1 MNFLFHMLLSG
12 DDDQLMVGNFMGD
25 FVKGP
30 LQERF
35 SPTIRQGV
43 ALHRRIDSYAER
55 HPLFRRSRQRISQDY
70 GLYRGV
76 MVDMFY
82 DYYLV
87 NAWDEWCDEPLGE
100 FLIRT
105 RTVVENNMSS
115 LPTEMHRL
123 VPVIFEELLPTYG
136 TVEGIATA
144 LSRLSRRITR
154 SNPLSGGEEELLLHH
169 DTLRDDFR
177 GFTPE
182 VFRFAGE
189 IITAFTPSTFTVEET
204 F

>member
-12 DDDQLMVGNFMGD
+12 GDDQLMVGNFMGD
-25 FVKGP
+25 FVKGT

-35 SPTIRQGV
+35 PPTIRQGV

-55 HPLFRRSRQRISQDY
+55 HPLFRQSRQRISPDY

-76 MVDMFY
+76 MVDIFY

-87 NAWDEWCDEPLGE
+87 NDWDEWCDETLE
-100 FLIRT
+100 DFLTRT

-115 LPTEMHRL
+115 LPTEMHRH
-123 VPVIFEELLPTYG
+123 VPIIFEELLPSYG
-136 TVEGIATA
+136 TVEGIATS
-144 LSRLSRRITR
+144 LIRLSRRIKR
-154 SNPLSGGEEELLLHH
+154 PNPLSGGEKELLLHH
-169 DTLRDDFR
+169 DALLNDFR
-177 GFTPE
+177 VFTPE

-189 IITAFTPSTFTVEET
+189 VINSTHTPGNRSTI
-204 F
+204 

>member
-12 DDDQLMVGNFMGD
+12 SDDQLMVGNFMGD
-25 FVKGP
+25 FVKGT

-55 HPLFRRSRQRISQDY
+55 HPLFRQSRQRISQDY

-76 MVDMFY
+76 MVDIFY

-87 NAWDEWCDEPLGE
+87 NDWDEWCNETLAN
-100 FLIRT
+100 FLTRT
-105 RTVVENNMSS
+105 RTVIENNVSS

-123 VPVIFEELLPTYG
+123 VPIIFEELLPSYG

-144 LSRLSRRITR
+144 LSRLSRRIKR
-154 SNPLSGGEEELLLHH
+154 PNPLSGGEKELLLHH
-169 DTLRDDFR
+169 DVLLNDFR
-177 GFTPE
+177 LFTPE
-182 VFRFAGE
+182 AFRFAGE
-189 IITAFTPSTFTVEET
+189 VISSSHTSVN
-204 F
+204 

>member
-1 MNFLFHMLLSG
+1 
-12 DDDQLMVGNFMGD
+12 MVGNFMGD

-55 HPLFRRSRQRISQDY
+55 HPLFRQSRQRISQDY

-87 NAWDEWCDEPLGE
+87 NEWDEWCDEPLGE

-105 RTVVENNMSS
+105 RSVVENSMSS

-144 LSRLSRRITR
+144 LSRLSRRIKR
-154 SNPLSGGEEELLLHH
+154 PNPLGGGEEELLLHH
-169 DTLRDDFR
+169 DSLRDDFR

-182 VFRFAGE
+182 VFRFAGDV
-189 IITAFTPSTFTVEET
+189 ISSVPR
-204 F
+204 

>member
-12 DDDQLMVGNFMGD
+12 GDDQLMVGNFMGD
-25 FVKGP
+25 FVKGT

-55 HPLFRRSRQRISQDY
+55 HSLFRQSRQRISQDY

-76 MVDMFY
+76 MVDIFY

-87 NAWDEWCDEPLGE
+87 NDWDEWCDETLE
-100 FLIRT
+100 DFLTRT
-105 RTVVENNMSS
+105 RAVVENNMSS

-123 VPVIFEELLPTYG
+123 VPIIFEELLPSYG

-144 LSRLSRRITR
+144 LSRLSRRIKR
-154 SNPLSGGEEELLLHH
+154 PNPLSGGEKELLLHH
-169 DTLRDDFR
+169 DALLNDFR
-177 GFTPE
+177 VFTPE
-182 VFRFAGE
+182 VFRFASE
-189 IITAFTPSTFTVEET
+189 VISSTHTPVNRSTI
-204 F
+204 

>member
-1 MNFLFHMLLSG
+1 MNFLFHMVLSG
-12 DDDQLMVGNFMGD
+12 GDDQLMVGNFMGD

-43 ALHRRIDSYAER
+43 ALHRRIDSYAEG
-55 HPLFRRSRQRISQDY
+55 HPLFRQSRQRISQDY

-87 NAWDEWCDEPLGE
+87 NDWDEWCDEPLE
-100 FLIRT
+100 KFLIRT
-105 RTVVENNMSS
+105 RSVVENNMSS

-136 TVEGIATA
+136 TVAGIATA
-144 LSRLSRRITR
+144 FSRLSRRIKR
-154 SNPLSGGEEELLLHH
+154 PNPLSGGEEELLLHH

-177 GFTPE
+177 AFTPE
-182 VFRFAGE
+182 VFRFAGDV
-189 IITAFTPSTFTVEET
+189 ISSVPQ
-204 F
+204 